1 MKEGHLNPKVRDLE
15 NQSLDVARQ
24 FNRQKEAISDALDRF
39 MIETMKGTIAS
50 DVRLAEWRRE
60 VEEKL
65 EAHTMKLLE
74 SGKPFVGKPW
84 VDALAYVMDN
94 ELEAIAMPKEL
105 SFEAARKIFSD
116 FLRLY
121 STAADQRTN

>member
-1 MKEGHLNPKVRDLE
+1 MEEHLNPKVRDLE
-15 NQSLDVARQ
+15 NQSLDAARQ
-24 FNRQKEAISDALDRF
+24 FKRQYEAISDALDRF
-39 MIETMKGTIAS
+39 MIETMKGTTAS

-74 SGKPFVGKPW
+74 SGKPFIGKPW

-94 ELEAIAMPKEL
+94 ELEAIEMPKEL
-105 SFEAARKIFSD
+105 SFDAVREIFSD

-121 STAADQRTN
+121 STAADQRNN